1 MSNSLPHFCIVCTV
15 LPSLKQ
21 HHHDV
26 SQTPSEPLLRRFCSL
41 PPPSPRDESDV
52 ELVSKLLLQHHNP
65 FHATESSLQ
74 LHSITLTPT
83 LLRLK
88 NHSKIALSLFHC
100 AKTLPEP
107 LSPTHPTPS
116 SSTPWPR
123 FANSTCMVTYRRNG
137 PKPPHPNPFYFP
149 NPNSPPHLRP
159 PHAPSHICVLL
170 DTLCKYGHVRLAV
183 EVFNKNKHI
192 FPTIVKIYT
201 ALIYGWCKL
210 GSVKMAQTF
219 LKDMI
224 DKGIEPNVVTYNV
237 LLNGVC
243 RKVSLHPEEVFERT
257 IRNAEE
263 VFDQMRESGIE
274 PEVTSF
280 SILFHVNSRA
290 HMPQLVLD
298 QLRLMKEKGIC
309 PNVVMYT
316 SVIKCLAS
324 CGWLEDAER
333 LLEEM
338 VRDGVSPCAA
348 TYNCFFK
355 KFRGR
360 KDGESALRMFKRM
373 KEDGLCAPSLHTY
386 VILIRMFLRFE
397 MIKVVKEI
405 WEDMKETGAG
415 LDLDL
420 YTVLIHGL
428 CEGLKW
434 REACHYFVEMIENGF
449 LLLKGTFDTLLQG
462 TDSG

>member
-74 LHSITLTPT
+74 LHSITLSP
-83 LLRLK
+83 
-88 NHSKIALSLFHC
+88 SL
-100 AKTLPEP
+100 P
-107 LSPTHPTPS
+107 LILH
-116 SSTPWPR
+116 
-123 FANSTCMVTYRRNG
+123 
-137 PKPPHPNPFYFP
+137 PPHRHHGQD
-149 NPNSPPHLRP
+149 SPIRR
-159 PHAPSHICVLL
+159 A
-170 DTLCKYGHVRLAV
+170 
-183 EVFNKNKHI
+183 
-192 FPTIVKIYT
+192 
-201 ALIYGWCKL
+201 W
-210 GSVKMAQTF
+210 
-219 LKDMI
+219 
-224 DKGIEPNVVTYNV
+224 
-237 LLNGVC
+237 
-243 RKVSLHPEEVFERT
+243 KVSLHPEEMFERT

-280 SILFHVNSRA
+280 SILLHVNSRA

-348 TYNCFFK
+348 TATYNCFFK

-373 KEDGLCAPSLHTY
+373 KVDGLCAPSSHTY

-428 CEGLKW
+428 CERQKW

-449 LLLKGTFDTLLQG
+449 LLLKGTFDTLYRGLIQADMLRTWRRLMKMLDEELITFG
-462 TDSG
+462 SEFQNYQLKPYRR

>member
-1 MSNSLPHFCIVCTV
+1 M
-15 LPSLKQ
+15 
-21 HHHDV
+21 
-26 SQTPSEPLLRRFCSL
+26 
-41 PPPSPRDESDV
+41 
-52 ELVSKLLLQHHNP
+52 
-65 FHATESSLQ
+65 
-74 LHSITLTPT
+74 
-83 LLRLK
+83 
-88 NHSKIALSLFHC
+88 
-100 AKTLPEP
+100 
-107 LSPTHPTPS
+107 
-116 SSTPWPR
+116 
-123 FANSTCMVTYRRNG
+123 
-137 PKPPHPNPFYFP
+137 
-149 NPNSPPHLRP
+149 
-159 PHAPSHICVLL
+159 
-170 DTLCKYGHVRLAV
+170 
-183 EVFNKNKHI
+183 
-192 FPTIVKIYT
+192 
-201 ALIYGWCKL
+201 
-210 GSVKMAQTF
+210 
-219 LKDMI
+219 
-224 DKGIEPNVVTYNV
+224 
-237 LLNGVC
+237 
-243 RKVSLHPEEVFERT
+243 SLHPEEMFERT

-263 VFDQMRESGIE
+263 VFDKMRESGIGIE

-280 SILFHVNSRA
+280 SILLHVNSRA

-338 VRDGVSPCAA
+338 VRDRVSPCAA

-373 KEDGLCAPSLHTY
+373 KVDGLCAPSSHTY

-428 CEGLKW
+428 CERQKW

-449 LLLKGTFDTLLQG
+449 LLLKGTFDTLYRGLIQADMLRTWRRLMKMLDEELITFG
-462 TDSG
+462 SEFQNYQLKPYRR